1 MRSVRHRGAP
11 IVFAL
16 TVLIGSTVFGEL
28 LCASTGGPQS
38 QQPSS
43 ARAAAKPIVGT
54 IKALSGNAVTLAPD
68 TGPTVDVV
76 IQDSTR
82 IVRVAPG
89 QRDLKGATVIQL
101 KELQAGDR
109 ILVRGDLS
117 QNTKSVIAIAII
129 AMKRSDVEAKQERE
143 RGDWQKRGVGG
154 LVSAVDAANGTVTIS
169 VAAFGGTKM
178 TVIHTSKDTIV
189 RRYAPDSVKFDDAR
203 PSKVAE
209 IKPGDQLRA
218 RGNRSADGNEVM
230 AEEIVSGAFRNIAGT
245 IIAIDF
251 AANTMSVK
259 DLIAKKI
266 LLVKIA
272 PDSQVR
278 KLPLPYAQSIAMR
291 LKGLPP
297 GGSGAS
303 PGASAA
309 TPAPAGGSPSSG
321 EGQGGPGGFQ
331 RRGGTPD
338 FQQMVNRMPQ
348 ATLAE
353 FQKGDAVMI
362 VSTQGTDSGGITAIT
377 LLGGVEPIL
386 TASPNGEQM
395 FLSPWSLG
403 SSAGDQV
410 TE

>member
-1 MRSVRHRGAP
+1 MQSDRSRGAQ

-16 TVLIGSTVFGEL
+16 TVLISSMNFGEPL
-28 LCASTGGPQS
+28 WATTGGQQG

-43 ARAAAKPIVGT
+43 ETAAAKPIVGT
-54 IKALSGNAVTLAPD
+54 IKAVSGRTITFTPD
-68 TGPTVDVV
+68 AGSDIRVA

-89 QRDLKGATVIQL
+89 QKDLKSATVIQL
-101 KELQAGDR
+101 EDLQAGDR
-109 ILVRGDLS
+109 ILVRGDF
-117 QNTKSVIAIAII
+117 QGDPKSVVATAII

-143 RGDWQKRGVGG
+143 REDWQKRGAGG

-169 VAAFGGTKM
+169 LAALGGKK
-178 TVIHTSKDTIV
+178 TVVVHASKDTIV
-189 RRYAPDSVKFDDAR
+189 RRYAPDSVKFDDAK
-203 PSKVAE
+203 PSMLAE

-218 RGNRSADGNEVM
+218 RGNRNADGNEVM

-245 IIAIDF
+245 VIAIDS
-251 AANTMSVK
+251 AANTVSVK
-259 DLIAKKI
+259 DLISKRTV
-266 LLVKIA
+266 LVKIA
-272 PDSQVR
+272 PDSRVG
-278 KLPLPYAQSIAMR
+278 KLPLQFAQMIAMR

-297 GGSGAS
+297 GGSGE
-303 PGASAA
+303 GARGSAA
-309 TPAPAGGSPSSG
+309 TPAPAGVSQRS
-321 EGQGGPGGFQ
+321 GQGQGAPGGFQ
-331 RRGGTPD
+331 RSGGPPD

-362 VSTQGTDSGGITAIT
+362 VSTEGTDSGGVTAIT

-403 SSAGDQV
+403 SSAGDQG